1 MTAQAVRLRAGDPG
15 KMPDVMGAGLQEAVR
30 EKIER
35 AEIHRDPFPYT
46 VVSDL
51 LPEGFFRELA
61 DTIPPLESFQPDDHI
76 KANLRIMERNDYF
89 EAAPEGFKATW
100 RRLRDDIL
108 RETIAPILVKRLEPE
123 IRQKYASLFSAELAD
138 EIMAGGLVA
147 SDGRIMAR
155 KPGYNLRPHSDSA
168 QYAVTCLLY
177 FSSGD
182 DADSGALCLYRPE
195 HRPELRHTSTYYPV
209 KEEGISVEL
218 VKEIPIRENLFVAF
232 LNDAESLH
240 GARVGPHAD
249 LTRER
254 LAYQAHIVPR
264 HDPRPEMDRHFDRL
278 DDPLARGR
286 WERYWK
292 DRTAK
297 LRRWEEERQAKAKER
312 SGSS

>member
-1 MTAQAVRLRAGDPG
+1 
-15 KMPDVMGAGLQEAVR
+15 MGASLQEVVR
-30 EKIER
+30 DKVER
-35 AEIHRDPFPYT
+35 AEIQRDPFPHA
-46 VVSDL
+46 VVPDL
-51 LPEGFFRELA
+51 LPDDFFRELS
-61 DTIPPLESFQPDDHI
+61 DSIPPLEAFQPDDEI
-76 KANLRIMERNDYF
+76 KANLRIMERNSYF

-100 RRLRDDIL
+100 RRLRDEVL
-108 RETIAPILVKRLEPE
+108 HETIAPILVRRLESE
-123 IRQKYASLFSAELAD
+123 IRRKYASLFSAELAD
-138 EIMAGGLVA
+138 EIMAGGLVS

-168 QYAVTCLLY
+168 QYAITCLLY
-177 FSSGD
+177 FTRAD

-240 GARVGPHAD
+240 GARVDPHAD
-249 LTRER
+249 LSGER
-254 LAYQAHIVPR
+254 LAYQAHIVPC

-278 DDPLARGR
+278 DDPLARSR
-286 WERYWK
+286 WERYWE

-297 LRRWEEERQAKAKER
+297 LQRWEEERERKKKER
-312 SGSS
+312 ADTAPDR

>member
-1 MTAQAVRLRAGDPG
+1 
-15 KMPDVMGAGLQEAVR
+15 MGAGLQESVGER
-30 EKIER
+30 VER

-46 VVSDL
+46 VVPDL
-51 LPEGFFRELA
+51 LPEEFFRELA
-61 DTIPPLESFQPDDHI
+61 DAIPPLEFFQPDDHI

-89 EAAPEGFKATW
+89 EAAPERFKTIW
-100 RRLRDDIL
+100 RQLRDDVL
-108 RETIAPILVKRLEPE
+108 RETIAPILARRLEPD

-177 FSSGD
+177 FSSAD

-209 KEEGISVEL
+209 KEEGITVEL

-240 GARVGPHAD
+240 GARVGAHAD
-249 LTRER
+249 MTRDR

-264 HDPRPEMDRHFDRL
+264 KDPRPEMDRHLDQL
-278 DDPLARGR
+278 DDPLARAR
-286 WERYWK
+286 WERYWQ
-292 DRTAK
+292 DRNAK
-297 LRRWEEERQAKAKER
+297 LRRWEEERQAKAQAKAKDR
-312 SGSS
+312 AGSS